1 MEITIYQIE
10 RCDDQNYWSAENVA
24 WGFYPANYPTLAQAE
39 AAIRDMIA
47 IGAGS
52 KNTLRIREVQ
62 A

>member
-1 MEITIYQIE
+1 MTTTYQIE
-10 RCDDQNYWSAENVA
+10 ARDEQNYWSAENVA
-24 WGFYPANYPTLAQAE
+24 WGYYPANYPTLAQAE

-52 KNTLRIREVQ
+52 KNTLRVREVK